1 MRINTHKL
9 SISARSP
16 GINVTRV
23 MPVTAAGGAGFLRG
37 GCEQDHDHVSM
48 VSAKQKMTNPM

>member
-1 MRINTHKL
+1 
-9 SISARSP
+9 
-16 GINVTRV
+16 

-48 VSAKQKMTNPM
+48 VSAKQKMIDSM